1 MAFRCEELCDSLW
14 SNVRKIDQHHH
25 RAGQQENEA
34 ENGFLRWEMK
44 MFRYLY
50 LALQSNTTNNV
61 MKDMKKKIIP
71 STQIILIF
79 FSGSK

>member
-34 ENGFLRWEMK
+34 DNVFFEMRNENVSLFI
-44 MFRYLY
+44 F
-50 LALQSNTTNNV
+50 STT
-61 MKDMKKKIIP
+61 I
-71 STQIILIF
+71 
-79 FSGSK
+79 